1 MAPRQRLCSVCLAL
15 ALCPVGAHAQ
25 DAGLRDA
32 GAPSSDA
39 SLSGDASREHAPS
52 EDAPPEDAA
61 REGEEGGRASQPAP
75 PRLIPPRIVR
85 SAPPAY
91 PESRLGE
98 RLHPSVVLIVTL
110 DPDGHVVDAEVE
122 HSADADFDAAARAA
136 VRTWEFAAAERDGQ
150 PIASRVRVAVHF
162 ELPAF
167 DLARGAEPMEAG
179 GVVEPVQVLPHHDH
193 PAPDAAA
200 EIVEEEGEEDAEPEL
215 GVTAQVEH
223 EERDEDRGAGS
234 FEIDRDVLAAAPRR
248 EGADLLLSVPGVF
261 AARAEGMAVGH
272 RINLRGF
279 DADHGQDI
287 ELSVGGLPINLPSHI
302 HGQGYADLGFLIP
315 EAVRRV
321 RATEGVYDPRQGD
334 FAVAGSIAFD
344 LGVPE
349 DERGFRVQSGYG
361 LFDTFEQLVLWAPE
375 GEREE
380 TLGAVQYRRT
390 GGFGQRRSGDAI
402 SAIVQA
408 GARSGDWRLRGVGIL
423 YGARADL
430 AGVVRVDD
438 LQAGRVGYYDAYP
451 DPTAQSQNAL
461 SGRFLAGFFADHRSE
476 GGAGG
481 GLGVWVGADAF
492 RLQENFTGYTRRS
505 RTVFDGAT
513 GRGVAGRGDLI
524 EQRNRT
530 FSAGLQ
536 GRFRTSPWEPWDWAS
551 ARLELG
557 LDGRVDFLEQGQSLI
572 EAGRNRTWDELID
585 ADVFTTNAALYGDVE
600 IALTEYVELHVGA
613 RAALAVYEIDDRL
626 GNFIAMERPET
637 FLRGFR
643 RSAGGV
649 TAGPRASVEVKPIE
663 PLSLRAAYGHGYRS
677 PQARTLDDGERAPF
691 TEVRSADL
699 GAVLELD
706 RILRVQVAG
715 FWTELSDD
723 VAFEPREGRL
733 ERIGASR
740 RIGAVLHAQ
749 ARPLDWLVGA
759 VSVTFVDAELLE
771 PPPPS
776 ASDPQPAFM
785 PGQNLP
791 YVPPVV
797 IRADLGAR
805 STLAEDVLGEEL
817 RGHVG
822 LGYSF
827 LSPRPLP
834 FGGFA
839 DPVNLVDASAGLGW
853 GPVDLGVSFFNIFD
867 VRYAASEFVFT
878 SSWDPDAVP
887 TRVPARHLSAGSP
900 FTFMVTLGV
909 SP

>member
-1 MAPRQRLCSVCLAL
+1 MRSALTALLLLAL
-15 ALCPVGAHAQ
+15 AAPASAQ
-25 DAGLRDA
+25 DAGVPA
-32 GAPSSDA
+32 APAD
-39 SLSGDASREHAPS
+39 E
-52 EDAPPEDAA
+52 APPEPPPDAPEDEA
-61 REGEEGGRASQPAP
+61 PEAEPAP
-75 PRLIPPRIVR
+75 PEPPPPRMVPPRIVR
-85 SAPPAY
+85 SSPPEY

-98 RLHPSVVLIVTL
+98 HLHPSVVLIVTL
-110 DPDGHVVDAEVE
+110 DPSGQVVDAEVE
-122 HSADADFDAAARAA
+122 HSADPDFDAAAQAA
-136 VRTWEFAAAERDGQ
+136 VRTWEFAAAQREGQ

-167 DLARGAEPMEAG
+167 DLATGAEPVEG
-179 GVVEPVQVLPHHDH
+179 GAVVEPVEVLPDH
-193 PAPDAAA
+193 PQPQP
-200 EIVEEEGEEDAEPEL
+200 ETEVEPVEEAEEAPEPAEEL
-215 GVTAQVEH
+215 GVTAAIEH
-223 EERDEDRGAGS
+223 EVRDEDRGASS
-234 FEIDRDVLAAAPRR
+234 FEIDRDVLASAPRQ

-279 DADHGQDI
+279 DAEHGQDI
-287 ELSVGGLPINLPSHI
+287 ELSVGGLPINLPSHV
-302 HGQGYADLGFLIP
+302 HGQGYADLGLLIP

-361 LFDTFEQLVLWAPE
+361 LYDTFEQLVLWAPE

-380 TLGAVQYRRT
+380 TFGAVQYRRT
-390 GGFGQRRSGDAI
+390 GGYGQRRQGDAI

-408 GARSGDWRLRGVGIL
+408 GARSGDWRLRGLGIL
-423 YGARADL
+423 YGARANL
-430 AGVVRVDD
+430 AGVIRVDD
-438 LQAGRVGYYDAYP
+438 LEAERIGYYDAYGL
-451 DPTAQSQNAL
+451 PTAQSQSAT
-461 SGRFLAGFFADHRSE
+461 SGRFLAGFFADHRSDT
-476 GGAGG
+476 GAGG
-481 GLGVWVGADAF
+481 GVGLWIGGDLF
-492 RLQENFTGYTRRS
+492 RVQENFTGFTRRS
-505 RTVFDGAT
+505 RSVFTPT

-530 FSAGLQ
+530 MSAGLN
-536 GRFRTSPWEPWDWAS
+536 GRFRTAAWTPWDWAS

-557 LDGRVDFLEQGQSLI
+557 LDGRVDFVEQAQNLLDA
-572 EAGRNRTWDELID
+572 EQNRTWDELID
-585 ADVFTTNAALYGDVE
+585 ADVFAANTALWGDVE
-600 IALTEYVELHVGA
+600 LQLTDLVTVHAGA
-613 RAALAVYEIDDRL
+613 RAALVVYEIDDRL
-626 GNFIAMERPET
+626 GNFIEAERRES
-637 FLRGFR
+637 FLVGYR

-649 TAGPRASVEVKPIE
+649 TAGPRASVEVKPLEI
-663 PLSLRAAYGHGYRS
+663 LAFRAAYGHGYRS
-677 PQARTLDDGERAPF
+677 PQARTLADGETAPF

-706 RILRVQVAG
+706 RALRVQVAG

-723 VAFEPREGRL
+723 IAFEPREGRL
-733 ERIGASR
+733 ERIGATR

-749 ARPLDWLVGA
+749 ARPLDWLIGA
-759 VSVTFVDAELLE
+759 LSVTYVDAELLE
-771 PPPPS
+771 PPPGT
-776 ASDPQPAFM
+776 ASDPQPAFE

-805 STLAEDVLGEEL
+805 GTLVDDVLGQKL

-822 LGYSF
+822 AGYSF

-839 DPVNLVDASAGLGW
+839 DPVSLFDASAGLGW
-853 GPVDLGVSFFNIFD
+853 GPVDLDVSFFNLFD
-867 VRYAASEFVFT
+867 VRYAASEFVFA
-878 SSWDPDAVP
+878 SSWDPDAIP
-887 TRVPARHLSAGSP
+887 SRVPARHLAAGSP
-900 FTFMVTLGV
+900 FTFMVTLGI